1 MSVVQAVWARV
12 KSFWALLV
20 SIVDGIVGSALPLL
34 KALSFDIIESV
45 WVWLK
50 GSPKFDRASIEA
62 ELRAAFLAAIRSE
75 RPELL
80 QWIQAEAPH
89 ELPPAVWAALV
100 DVVAKYL

>member
-1 MSVVQAVWARV
+1 MSVVRAVWARV
-12 KSFWALLV
+12 RSLWAMLV
-20 SIVDGIVGSALPLL
+20 SILDGIVGSALPLL
-34 KALSFDIIESV
+34 KALSFDVVASL
-45 WVWLK
+45 WSWLK

-62 ELRAAFLAAIRSE
+62 ELRAAFLAALQSE

-80 QWIQAEAPH
+80 QWIKSEAPH